1 MSWEIKEDALKD
13 AKKLMNY
20 SDKEIL
26 ALSLQSN
33 PDAKDNYQM
42 VMGIR
47 LKGALRSLDEKIDSL
62 KKSISKS
69 SWVMGLMTFLILFLT
84 CVLVWIGVKWG

>member
-1 MSWEIKEDALKD
+1 MTWGIKENALKD
-13 AKKLMNY
+13 AEELMNY

-47 LKGALRSLDEKIDSL
+47 LKGVLNSLDKSIESL
-62 KKSISKS
+62 KKSISRS
-69 SWVMGLMTFLILFLT
+69 SWVMGIMTFIILVLT
-84 CVLVWIGVKWG
+84 GVLVWMTINSV

>member
-1 MSWEIKEDALKD
+1 MGWEIKEGALKD
-13 AKKLMNY
+13 AETLMNY

-47 LKGALRSLDEKIDSL
+47 LKGVLRSLDKSIGAL
-62 KKSISKS
+62 KKSMTIS
-69 SWVMGLMTFLILFLT
+69 SWVMGIMTFLILVLT
-84 CVLVWIGVKWG
+84 GVLVWRGLIG

>member
-1 MSWEIKEDALKD
+1 MSWEIKEGALKD
-13 AKKLMNY
+13 AEILMNY

-26 ALSLQSN
+26 ALSLQAN

-47 LKGALRSLDEKIDSL
+47 LKGVLRSLDEKIESL
-62 KKSISKS
+62 KKSISRS
-69 SWVMGLMTFLILFLT
+69 SWVMGIMTFIILVLT
-84 CVLVWIGVKWG
+84 VVLVWMPIDSV

>member
-1 MSWEIKEDALKD
+1 MNKEINKNLLNEAERII
-13 AKKLMNY
+13 NY

-42 VMGIR
+42 VMGIK
-47 LKGALRSLDEKIDSL
+47 LKGVLYSLDKSIESL
-62 KKSISKS
+62 KKSLNIS
-69 SWVMGLMTFLILFLT
+69 SWVMGIMTFFILVLT
-84 CVLVWIGVKWG
+84 GVIVWKGLF

>member
-1 MSWEIKEDALKD
+1 MNSEIQESALKY
-13 AKKLMNY
+13 AETLMNY

-26 ALSLQSN
+26 ALSLQKN

-47 LKGALRSLDEKIDSL
+47 LKGVLHSLDKGIKSL
-62 KKSISKS
+62 KKSLNRS
-69 SWVMGLMTFLILFLT
+69 SWVMGIMTFIILVLT
-84 CVLVWIGVKWG
+84 GVLVWMTINSV

>member
-1 MSWEIKEDALKD
+1 MAWEIKEGIMKD
-13 AKKLMNY
+13 VEILMNY

-42 VMGIR
+42 VMGIK
-47 LKGALRSLDEKIDSL
+47 LKGVLRSLDKSIWAL
-62 KKSISKS
+62 KKSMTIS
-69 SWVMGLMTFLILFLT
+69 SWVMGIMTFLILVLT
-84 CVLVWIGVKWG
+84 GVLVWRGVI